1 MDMFPAMLTTEAAP
15 DPSRTADPERVNP
28 PVAVSP
34 LPADAP
40 IVSVPAAWMV
50 APLAAKSNTPIT
62 TVPAQPVGLREDNAA
77 FRSPEIAPPP
87 EFASKN
93 TRCEACGPEH
103 AFTPPEEEEQCV
115 D

>member
-40 IVSVPAAWMV
+40 IVRVPAAWMI
-50 APLAAKSNTPIT
+50 APLPAKSHTPVPT
-62 TVPAQPVGLREDNAA
+62 APAQPVGLRGDNPGS
-77 FRSPEIAPPP
+77 RTTETVPPP
-87 EFASKN
+87 EFASAH
-93 TRCEACGPEH
+93 TGLEAFGTQPPFTAPE
-103 AFTPPEEEEQCV
+103 A
-115 D
+115 